1 MKILN
6 YKNNRYFPGLW
17 LLLIG
22 LLLFV
27 LLFTPMRTFSII
39 GISLA
44 AIYIAV
50 SSYAKFSNTDKHPFR
65 SRARDRIYKDHDEIN

>member
-6 YKNNRYFPGLW
+6 FKNHRYFPGLW
-17 LLLIG
+17 LLLVG

-44 AIYIAV
+44 AIYVAA
-50 SSYAKFSNTDKHPFR
+50 SSYSKFSNTDKHPFR
-65 SRARDRIYKDHDEIN
+65 SRARDQIYKDQDEIN

>member
-6 YKNNRYFPGLW
+6 AKDHRYFPGLW

-22 LLLFV
+22 LLMFI
-27 LLFTPMRTFSII
+27 LLFTPMRTISIVF
-39 GISLA
+39 ISLA
-44 AIYIAV
+44 AIYIAI

-65 SRARDRIYKDHDEIN
+65 SRARDQIFKDQDEIN